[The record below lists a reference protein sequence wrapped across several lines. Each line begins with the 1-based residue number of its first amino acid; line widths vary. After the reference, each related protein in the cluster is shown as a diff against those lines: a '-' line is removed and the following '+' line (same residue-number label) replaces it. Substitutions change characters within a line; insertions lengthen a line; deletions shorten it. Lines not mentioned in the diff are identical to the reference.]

1 MCITHECQLKKQKQ
15 KTKSKVGVFN
25 WKHLWKYLGR
35 QVIWR
40 RKQNALLQ
48 FTKKNNE
55 ITLKQDILPK
65 IFKSTGQI
73 DRTIFA
79 SYETR
84 AMNYFASLGSFRFLY
99 LLATQDAEATGQ
111 LKTICH
117 IARKTNLS
125 S

>member
-1 MCITHECQLKKQKQ
+1 MKTFVKILEQTGNLETEAKRFITVYQ
-15 KTKSKVGVFN
+15 
-25 WKHLWKYLGR
+25 
-35 QVIWR
+35 
-40 RKQNALLQ
+40 
-48 FTKKNNE
+48 KNNE

-99 LLATQDAEATGQ
+99 LLATQDADATGQ
-111 LKTICH
+111 LKTISH
-117 IARKTNLS
+117 IVRKTNLS

>member
-1 MCITHECQLKKQKQ
+1 M
-15 KTKSKVGVFN
+15 KTFVKI
-25 WKHLWKYLGR
+25 LGR

-40 RKQNALLQ
+40 RRQNALLQ

-73 DRTIFA
+73 DRSIFA

-84 AMNYFASLGSFRFLY
+84 AMNYFASLGMFFRFLY
-99 LLATQDAEATGQ
+99 LLGTQDAEATKS
-111 LKTICH
+111 LD
-117 IARKTNLS
+117 N
-125 S
+125 

>member
-1 MCITHECQLKKQKQ
+1 M
-15 KTKSKVGVFN
+15 KTFVKI
-25 WKHLWKYLGR
+25 LGR

-40 RKQNALLQ
+40 RRQNALLQ

-73 DRTIFA
+73 DLCVLRNACHELFCVF
-79 SYETR
+79 E
-84 AMNYFASLGSFRFLY
+84 NFFRFLY

>member
-1 MCITHECQLKKQKQ
+1 MK
-15 KTKSKVGVFN
+15 
-25 WKHLWKYLGR
+25 R

-40 RKQNALLQ
+40 RRQNALQ
-48 FTKKNNE
+48 FTKKTNE

-99 LLATQDAEATGQ
+99 LLAKQDADATGQ
-111 LKTICH
+111 LKTISH